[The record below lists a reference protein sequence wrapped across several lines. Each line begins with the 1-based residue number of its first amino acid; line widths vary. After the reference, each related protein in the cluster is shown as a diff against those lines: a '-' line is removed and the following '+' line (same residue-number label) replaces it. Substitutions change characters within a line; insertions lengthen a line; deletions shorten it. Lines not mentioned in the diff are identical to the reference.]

1 MLKTLLI
8 IIITGLSF
16 QGMAQSSIQRILQE
30 VEKNNPKL
38 KAHQQYLEAQK
49 LGIRSQNNLTNPEIE
64 WEKSFSSQEGKPYEV
79 LVSQSFDFPT
89 SYIYKNQLRDE
100 KTANLQ
106 NIQAKVR
113 QDILLETELICFEL
127 IYRNNQNIELST
139 RLDNAEKLT
148 RFFEKRLQEGD
159 ANILEVNKIRM
170 LALNTK
176 NQLQLVRNKI
186 SNLKKDLQKQNGG
199 LELNLNDLE
208 YPVMSM
214 DEDTKLLLANA
225 VTTDPYLNQL
235 RANEQI
241 ASKETSLVKTNSLP
255 KISIGYRYLGSDLM
269 KEANGMKLGISI
281 PLWENK
287 NKVKQAKLMELF
299 RKEELSFQK
308 MEKENEYEK
317 LFQTFF
323 SLKSSLSDYQN
334 VFAEKK
340 YDFLLRKALNFG
352 EISGI
357 EYLMESIY
365 YYESFDTYLEIEYE
379 YNINKAKIL
388 KYLL

>member
-1 MLKTLLI
+1 MLRILLI
-8 IIITGLSF
+8 IIITGLSI
-16 QGMAQSSIQRILQE
+16 QGMAQSSVQRILQE

-38 KAHQQYLEAQK
+38 QAHQQYLEAQK
-49 LGIRSQNNLTNPEIE
+49 LGIRSQNNLANPELE
-64 WEKSFSSQEGKPYEV
+64 WEKSFSSQEGKPYEI

-100 KTANLQ
+100 KITNLK

-127 IYRNNQNIELST
+127 IYRNKQNIELST
-139 RLDNAEKLT
+139 RLDNAERLT

-199 LELNLNDLE
+199 LELNLDDLE
-208 YPVMSM
+208 YPVVSM
-214 DEDTKLLLANA
+214 DEDTKLLLENA

-235 RANEQI
+235 KANEQI

-299 RKEELSFQK
+299 RKEELSFEK

-340 YDFLLRKALNFG
+340 YDSLLRKALDFG

-365 YYESFDTYLEIEYE
+365 YYESFDTYLEIEHE

-388 KYLL
+388 RYLL

>member
-1 MLKTLLI
+1 MLKTLLL
-8 IIITGLSF
+8 IIITGLSL
-16 QGMAQSSIQRILQE
+16 QGMAQSSVQEVLQE
-30 VEKNNPKL
+30 IEKNNPKL

-49 LGIRSQNNLTNPEIE
+49 LGFRSQNNLANPELE
-64 WEKSFSSQEGKPYEV
+64 WEKSFSSQEGKPYEIS
-79 LVSQSFDFPT
+79 VSQSFDFPT
-89 SYIYKNQLRDE
+89 SYIYKNQIRDE
-100 KTANLQ
+100 KIANLQ
-106 NIQAKVR
+106 NSSARVR
-113 QDILLETELICFEL
+113 QEVLLNSELLCFEL
-127 IYRNNQNIELST
+127 IYRSKQNTELSS

-148 RFFEKRLQEGD
+148 SFFEKRLKEGD

-170 LALNTK
+170 LSLNTK

-186 SNLKKDLQKQNGG
+186 ANLKEDLKKQNGG
-199 LELNLNDLE
+199 FELNLNTLT
-208 YPVMSM
+208 YPVISIE
-214 DEDTKLLLANA
+214 EDTQLLLANA
-225 VTTDPYLNQL
+225 VNADPYLNQL
-235 RANEQI
+235 SSNEKM

-255 KISIGYRYLGSDLM
+255 KISIGYRYLGSDIM

-287 NKVKQAKLMELF
+287 NKVKQAKLMEHF
-299 RKEELSFQK
+299 RKEELSFEK
-308 MEKENEYEK
+308 MEKENEYRK

-334 VFAEKK
+334 VFSEKK
-340 YDFLLRKALNFG
+340 YESLLRKALDFG

-379 YNINKAKIL
+379 YNTTKAKII
-388 KYLL
+388 KHLL

>member
-1 MLKTLLI
+1 MLRKLLI
-8 IIITGLSF
+8 IVITGLSF
-16 QGMAQSSIQRILQE
+16 QAMAQSSVQRILQE

-38 KAHQQYLEAQK
+38 QAHQQYLEAQK
-49 LGIRSQNNLTNPEIE
+49 LGIRSQNNLANPELE
-64 WEKSFSSQEGKPYEV
+64 WEKSFSSQEGKPYEI

-100 KTANLQ
+100 KITNLK

-127 IYRNNQNIELST
+127 IYRNKQNIELST

-208 YPVMSM
+208 YPVVSM

-235 RANEQI
+235 RANEQM

-299 RKEELSFQK
+299 RKEELSFEK
-308 MEKENEYEK
+308 TEKENEYEK

-340 YDFLLRKALNFG
+340 YDSLLRKALDFG

-365 YYESFDTYLEIEYE
+365 YYESFDTYLEIEHE

-388 KYLL
+388 RYLL

>member
-1 MLKTLLI
+1 MLKTLLFI
-8 IIITGLSF
+8 TITGLGF
-16 QGMAQSSIQRILQE
+16 QGMAQSSVQKILKE
-30 VEKNNPKL
+30 IEKNNPKL
-38 KAHQQYLEAQK
+38 QAHQQYLEAQK
-49 LGIRSQNNLTNPEIE
+49 LGIRSQNNLANPELE
-64 WEKSFSSQEGKPYEV
+64 WEKSFSSQEGKPYEI

-100 KTANLQ
+100 KITNLK

-127 IYRNNQNIELST
+127 IYRNKQNIELSA

-199 LELNLNDLE
+199 LELNLNDLK
-208 YPVMSM
+208 YPVVSM

-235 RANEQI
+235 RANEQM

-287 NKVKQAKLMELF
+287 NKVKQAKLIELF
-299 RKEELSFQK
+299 RKEELSFEK
-308 MEKENEYEK
+308 TEKENEYEK

-340 YDFLLRKALNFG
+340 YDSLLRKALDFG

-365 YYESFDTYLEIEYE
+365 YYESFDTYLEIEHE

-388 KYLL
+388 RYLL

>member
-1 MLKTLLI
+1 MLRKLLI
-8 IIITGLSF
+8 IVITGLSF
-16 QGMAQSSIQRILQE
+16 QAMAQSSVQRILQE

-38 KAHQQYLEAQK
+38 QAHQQYLEAQK
-49 LGIRSQNNLTNPEIE
+49 LGIRSQNNLANPELE
-64 WEKSFSSQEGKPYEV
+64 WEKSFSSQEGKPYEI

-100 KTANLQ
+100 KITNLK

-127 IYRNNQNIELST
+127 IYRNKQNIELST

-208 YPVMSM
+208 YPVVSM

-235 RANEQI
+235 RANEQM

-340 YDFLLRKALNFG
+340 YDSLLRKALDFG

-365 YYESFDTYLEIEYE
+365 YYESFDTYLEIEHE

-388 KYLL
+388 RYLL

>member
-1 MLKTLLI
+1 MLKKLLI
-8 IIITGLSF
+8 IVITGLSF
-16 QGMAQSSIQRILQE
+16 QAMAQSSVQRILQE

-38 KAHQQYLEAQK
+38 QAHQQYLEAQK
-49 LGIRSQNNLTNPEIE
+49 LGIRSQNNLANPELE
-64 WEKSFSSQEGKPYEV
+64 WEKSFSSQEGKPYEI

-89 SYIYKNQLRDE
+89 SYIYKNQLRD
-100 KTANLQ
+100 KKITNLK

-127 IYRNNQNIELST
+127 IYRNKQNIELST

-208 YPVMSM
+208 YPVVSM

-235 RANEQI
+235 RANEQM

-299 RKEELSFQK
+299 RKEELSFEK

-340 YDFLLRKALNFG
+340 YDSFLRKALNFG

-365 YYESFDTYLEIEYE
+365 YYESFDTYLEIEHE

-388 KYLL
+388 RYLL